1 MEWFVIDTWIVVVGI
16 LAAVSCALLGNFLV
30 LRKMSMMGDAISHAV
45 LPGLAI
51 AFLLTHA
58 RASLAMFIGAAVV
71 GVLTAVF
78 TQWVSRFGNVDRG
91 ASMGIVFTTLFAA
104 GLLLIVQAA
113 DHVDLDPGCVLYGA
127 IELTPLD
134 VAWRPEVFGYE
145 LAVPRAAVVLT
156 IVLLLNVAFVVGFFK
171 ELRISSFD
179 AELSTTLGISS
190 NLMHYLLMT
199 LVAITTVAAFEAV
212 GSIIVIAMLIVPAA
226 AAHLLTDRLGM
237 MVFLSAVLA
246 IFSAGFGHVS
256 ALIVPGWFGF
266 ESTSTSGM
274 MAVAAGLIF
283 TVVMFCAP
291 RYGILVKKFRK
302 VTIVDA

>member
-1 MEWFVIDTWIVVVGI
+1 MEWFSIDSWIVVVGV
-16 LAAVSCALLGNFLV
+16 LAAIACALLGNFLV

-51 AFLLTHA
+51 AFLITET
-58 RASLAMFIGAAVV
+58 RASLTMFIGAAVV

-78 TQWVSRFGNVDRG
+78 TQWISRFGNVDRG

-104 GLLLIVQAA
+104 GLLLIVRAA

-134 VAWRPEVFGYE
+134 VVWRPEIFGVILE
-145 LAVPRAAVVLT
+145 VPRAALVLGGAVVFNLCF
-156 IVLLLNVAFVVGFFK
+156 VLLFFK

-179 AELSTTLGISS
+179 AELATTMGI
-190 NLMHYLLMT
+190 NANVMHYLLMT

-237 MVFLSAVLA
+237 MVFLSVLLA
-246 IFSAGFGHVS
+246 ALSAALGHLS
-256 ALIVPGWFGF
+256 ALVVPGWFGF
-266 ESTSTSGM
+266 NDTSTSGM
-274 MAVAAGLIF
+274 MAVMAGVIF
-283 TVVMFCAP
+283 AVVALAAP
-291 RYGILVKKFRK
+291 RHGILAKKFRRLEAK
-302 VTIVDA
+302 GS